1 MNYDVCIRIH
11 ISGFI
16 VPINRKVGEYGQH
29 CILGNHQENKKRKEK
44 KNLQLFYLYL
54 ILLKTL
60 NRCGLAEIWY

>member
-1 MNYDVCIRIH
+1 M
-11 ISGFI
+11 
-16 VPINRKVGEYGQH
+16 PINRNVGVWATLF
-29 CILGNHQENKKRKEK
+29 LGNHQENKKRKEK

>member
-44 KNLQLFYLYL
+44 KKSSVILFISYFV
-54 ILLKTL
+54 K
-60 NRCGLAEIWY
+60 NFKQMWFS